1 MPAHSIREAKV
12 SGIGEPA
19 LAEQFDLVAV
29 GNAIVDIMCKCDD
42 AFLARIGIPKGH
54 MVIVRSPGAIAR
66 IATKLTGRFEV
77 SGGSAA
83 NVAVGIAS
91 LGGRAAFVGRVAED
105 EHGRIFRRQIRQ
117 IGVTFETLPVTGA
130 DSETAHSLILVT
142 PDGKRTMLTYL
153 GCSADL
159 HIGPT
164 AVKSIRNA
172 RVVYLEGY
180 LYDSPNSKAAAENA
194 ARLAKASGKLLSF
207 CVPDAFCVNR
217 HRADFL
223 NLIRSNIDVL
233 FANEEEILSLYQT
246 DRFEDAVRHVSR
258 DTNLAILTL
267 GDRGSIIVSKGV
279 PVPMPAETQRK
290 VIDATG
296 AGDMFAAGFLFAM
309 LRGAEFQQA
318 ARMGS
323 FAAAEI
329 ISFMGARPEVRLS
342 HLARLRGLAEE
353 VVA

>member
-1 MPAHSIREAKV
+1 
-12 SGIGEPA
+12 
-19 LAEQFDLVAV
+19 
-29 GNAIVDIMCKCDD
+29 
-42 AFLARIGIPKGH
+42 
-54 MVIVRSPGAIAR
+54 MVIVRTSGAIAR
-66 IATKLTGRFEV
+66 IAAKLTGQFEV

-91 LGGRAAFVGRVAED
+91 LGGHAAFVGRVADD
-105 EHGRIFRRQIRQ
+105 EHGRIFRRQVRQ
-117 IGVTFETLPVTGA
+117 IGVSFETLPITGV

-153 GCSADL
+153 GCSTDL
-159 HIGPT
+159 SIGPVAAKT
-164 AVKSIRNA
+164 IRNA
-172 RVVYLEGY
+172 RIVYLEGY
-180 LYDSPNSKAAAENA
+180 LYDSPNSRAAAEIA

-223 NLIRSNIDVL
+223 NLIRSKVDIL
-233 FANEEEILSLYQT
+233 FASEEEILSLYQM
-246 DRFEDAVRHVSR
+246 DRFEDAVQRVGH
-258 DTNLAILTL
+258 DTNLAVLTR
-267 GDRGSIIVSKGV
+267 GDRGSVIISKGV

-296 AGDMFAAGFLFAM
+296 AGDMYAAGFLFAQ
-309 LRGAEFQQA
+309 LRGSGLQPA
-318 ARMGS
+318 ANLGS

-342 HLARLRGLAEE
+342 HLARLRGLAKEIA
-353 VVA
+353 V